1 MWEVHIMQKSTI
13 LIIVLILIIIVF
25 VVKTLYD
32 AGEFKTITSYSN
44 YSCKPVGSIPG
55 PEDIVIDYTTGI
67 AYISSDDRR
76 AFARGQN
83 INGAIFSYNT
93 KTKAL
98 SKMKSD
104 FPFEFHPHGIDF
116 IAIQKDK
123 LLLYVVNHRSDG
135 HFIEKFLIKGNNL
148 KYIKSI
154 EDQNLMFSPNDCAMV
169 AEDIFYVTNDHG
181 NKSSLGKALEE
192 YLQLAN
198 SYVLFYDGKNFEI
211 KAEGIKYANGVTL
224 SPDRSKLFV
233 ASPVGKCIKAY
244 TITKDYNLTF
254 LYDIQCDTGVD
265 NITFDRQGSL
275 WAGCHPKLLTFVK
288 HSKNEQAIAPSEIIK
303 ITFADGGH
311 KKETELLDDGNLI
324 QSSTV
329 AVRYNSS
336 LLIGSVFDNHILDCS
351 SK

>member
-1 MWEVHIMQKSTI
+1 MKKTTI
-13 LIIVLILIIIVF
+13 LVIVLILIVIVF

-32 AGEFKTITSYSN
+32 AGEFKTITPHSN
-44 YSCKPVGSIPG
+44 YSCKPVNSIPG

-76 AFARGQN
+76 VFARGQN

-98 SKMKSD
+98 NKMKSD
-104 FPFEFHPHGIDF
+104 FPYEFHPHGIDF
-116 IAIQKDK
+116 IAIQKEK

-135 HFIEKFLIKGNNL
+135 HFIEKFHIKGNNL

-154 EDQNLMFSPNDCAMV
+154 EDQNLMFSPNDCAVV

-181 NKSSLGKALEE
+181 NKSSLGKALED

-198 SYVLFYDGKNFEI
+198 SYILFYDGRNFAI
-211 KAEGIKYANGVTL
+211 KAGGIKYANGITL

-233 ASPVGKCIKAY
+233 ASPVGKCINAY
-244 TITKDYNLTF
+244 TIEKDYNLTF
-254 LYDIQCDTGVD
+254 LYDIQCNTGVD
-265 NITFDRQGSL
+265 NITFDTQGTL

-288 HSKNEQAIAPSEIIK
+288 HSKNEEAIAPSEIIK
-303 ITFADGGH
+303 ITFADDGH

-336 LLIGSVFDNHILDCS
+336 LLIGSVFDDHILDCS